1 MLAASFSVACTS
13 SCPGLSPSF
22 PVDRAALPSGSFRS
36 VHAGAF
42 CASFSLS
49 SLKHSRPLSS
59 ASSLPFCHKHGTFT
73 VLPSSS
79 FVPHPEHSF
88 TGTPFS
94 CGSLNVITSLTS
106 VFWVLP
112 CHSKSSRPNPS
123 PSFAP

>member
-22 PVDRAALPSGSFRS
+22 CSFRS

-73 VLPSSS
+73 VLPSSP

-94 CGSLNVITSLTS
+94 SGSLNVITSLTS
-106 VFWVLP
+106 VCWVLP
-112 CHSKSSRPNPS
+112 FRSKSSRPSRS